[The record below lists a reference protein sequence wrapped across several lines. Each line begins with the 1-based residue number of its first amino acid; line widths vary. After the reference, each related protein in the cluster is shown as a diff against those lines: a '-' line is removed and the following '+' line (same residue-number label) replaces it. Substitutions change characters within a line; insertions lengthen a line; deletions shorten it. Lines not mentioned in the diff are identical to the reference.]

1 MADKN
6 NRSALPSLQLLCE
19 TKSLSQI
26 LDPNFT
32 ASDFTAL
39 EPRLQE
45 ILFDKLRKENAR
57 LLEIEKQWIQLRERC
72 PRTDLE
78 IHLHSGRANYDHQDD
93 IYEKQQQIARKWNYE
108 GDDDVATSPAAGR
121 TSDNVYWDSWSIYWN
136 SESGLYVYDPEAQ
149 KREWMDFSR
158 QDLRLRMANRFTNR
172 MSSQLLLYR
181 IACIFGMPPQK
192 ECDGYKSCWG
202 VCLRHCSGASN
213 LVLDE
218 HKGAISVHFQGS
230 SEDSQDALGLINLLV
245 GTECLHTYDGIIAG
259 TIA

>member
-1 MADKN
+1 MADE
-6 NRSALPSLQLLCE
+6 NRSALPSLQSLCE

-39 EPRLQE
+39 EPHLQE

-57 LLEIEKQWIQLRERC
+57 LLEIENQWTQLRERC
-72 PRTDLE
+72 PRTDLQ
-78 IHLHSGRANYDHQDD
+78 IHLNPGRANYDDREG
-93 IYEKQQQIARKWNYE
+93 IYEKQQQIARKWDYE
-108 GDDDVATSPAAGR
+108 DDDIASRLAAGG
-121 TSDNVYWDSWSIYWN
+121 TSDNLYWDATAIHWN
-136 SESGLYVYDPEAQ
+136 SESSLYVYDLEAQ
-149 KREWMDFSR
+149 EQQWRGSGR

-192 ECDGYKSCWG
+192 ECDGYKACWR
-202 VCLRHCSGASN
+202 VHLRHCGGAST
-213 LVLDE
+213 LVLGE
-218 HKGAISVHFQGS
+218 RKGAINVHFEGS
-230 SEDSQDALGLINLLV
+230 SEGNQDALELINLLV